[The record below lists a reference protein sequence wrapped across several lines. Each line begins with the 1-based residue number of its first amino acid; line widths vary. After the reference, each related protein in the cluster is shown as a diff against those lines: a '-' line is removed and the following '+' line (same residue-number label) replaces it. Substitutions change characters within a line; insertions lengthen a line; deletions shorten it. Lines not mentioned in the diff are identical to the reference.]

1 MSELAKPVVSA
12 ATEPVSMKDK
22 DEVHPFDSNSPGDIL
37 IGPNGEEYPTAED
50 LTTLRRT
57 YGHVPVLIYS
67 IAFIELCERF
77 SYYGTIIV
85 CESLNYRYSLI
96 NISHHLTPTQQS
108 TTISTGHCL
117 RARQRAPPA
126 LMAKPVL

>member
-85 CESLNYRYSLI
+85 CESLTDRYPLI
-96 NISHHLTPTQQS
+96 NISYHLTPTQ
-108 TTISTGHCL
+108 
-117 RARQRAPPA
+117 
-126 LMAKPVL
+126 